1 MVGQADDKHR
11 PYKDIAEKRP
21 LLHLRLLSAMNAH
34 TTAPTQTL
42 SRRCLLCGAGA
53 FAALAALPA
62 GALPAAADA
71 HDQERQI
78 GQQVYNQQKNQGLIV
93 ESSPYY
99 PVLRKVGDS
108 ISRAAAPHWYTMN
121 FIVVKGKDAN
131 AFSVPGGNIY
141 VTQALLNDAENEEE
155 LANVLGHETGHLVL
169 GHVMDRLRKAQT
181 ANIVGTIL
189 GIFIHNQTTASMVNL
204 LGNYAFLNFSRA
216 QEYQADHEGVIL
228 AGKANYNPY
237 GMEWFFQKLEK
248 LYGNAGFE
256 QYVQDHP
263 STDDRINRIQQFFNS
278 DPAQFGKWQNTMT
291 SKSGLAT
298 SNGSDTRVIITPS

>member
-1 MVGQADDKHR
+1 
-11 PYKDIAEKRP
+11 
-21 LLHLRLLSAMNAH
+21 MNPS
-34 TTAPTQTL
+34 PTVSSSTL

-53 FAALAALPA
+53 MAALAALPA
-62 GALPAAADA
+62 GSLPAAADA

-78 GQQVYNQQKNQGLIV
+78 GQQVYNDQKSKGLIV
-93 ESSPYY
+93 DSSPYY
-99 PVLRKVGDS
+99 PVLRKIGGN
-108 ISRAAAPHWYTMN
+108 ISQAAAPHWYTMN
-121 FIVVKGKDAN
+121 FIVVKGTSAN

-141 VTQALLNDAENEEE
+141 VTEALLHDSENEEE

-169 GHVMDRLRKAQT
+169 GHVMDRVRKAQT
-181 ANIVGTIL
+181 ANIIGTIL
-189 GIFIHNQTTASMVNL
+189 SIFIRNQNTATMVSL
-204 LGNYAFLNFSRA
+204 LGNYAFLNYSRA

-237 GMEWFFQKLEK
+237 GMEWFFQKLQK

-298 SNGSDTRVIITPS
+298 SNGSDTRLIITPS